1 MNLFPSQTARWGALI
16 LGSGLLNA
24 SLAVGAPLA
33 ELPPPGGYTSP
44 VRIALILVA
53 ILPWLAFCQWVD
65 KDTVFVK
72 RMNRELW
79 NGVVLG
85 GGAVGLVVWLMLP
98 WKTPGL
104 FAAGF
109 GLWFLI
115 TAGTCAIYVIMR
127 NGMVDVNARVFT
139 PRHIK
144 SKLAGM
150 GRKKDEGYDAVERV
164 RLTAH
169 DNKKVTVPTDPTQV
183 DPYEAAQT
191 LLFDALWR
199 RATEVEMVVSPNA
212 VKLVYLVDG
221 VPTPRHDLIPRE
233 NAELALNFLKGVA
246 GVDVNERRK
255 PQQGSFSAAIS
266 GTKANMTAIKVATSG
281 TTQGERLNLKIVGD
295 ENRLRIADLG
305 MTEAQQ
311 KQFEEICAKPSGLL
325 IVSGPRVSGITT
337 TLYAALRAH
346 DAFMQNLLT
355 IERSPLMELEN
366 ITQNIFDP
374 TKADAP
380 YSRQLQTILR
390 REPDVVMISDCPD
403 RETAH
408 LAVKAAQDGKK
419 IYMAIQAKDS
429 FEALKKL
436 ISLAGDTDG
445 VASVLLGV
453 SCQRLIR
460 KLCIAC
466 RQAYKPDV
474 ALLKKA
480 NLPADKIDHFYRP
493 PPPEGLFDAK
503 GNPLPPCA
511 NCQASGYFGRT
522 GVFELLVVDDTMRD
536 MIRNGQ
542 PINNIRAQARSNSML
557 FLQEVGIQKVISG
570 VTSMNEVLRVMR
582 DEDAPPS
589 RGGGAGRPPHRPGPA
604 PSQGAAPKKGGQ

>member
-53 ILPWLAFCQWVD
+53 ILPWLAFCQWVA
-65 KDTVFVK
+65 KDTVCDK
-72 RMNRELW
+72 RRNRELW

-295 ENRLRIADLG
+295 AGLHRKL
-305 MTEAQQ
+305 T
-311 KQFEEICAKPSGLL
+311 KQG
-325 IVSGPRVSGITT
+325 
-337 TLYAALRAH
+337 
-346 DAFMQNLLT
+346 
-355 IERSPLMELEN
+355 
-366 ITQNIFDP
+366 
-374 TKADAP
+374 
-380 YSRQLQTILR
+380 
-390 REPDVVMISDCPD
+390 
-403 RETAH
+403 TA
-408 LAVKAAQDGKK
+408 
-419 IYMAIQAKDS
+419 
-429 FEALKKL
+429 L
-436 ISLAGDTDG
+436 IS
-445 VASVLLGV
+445 
-453 SCQRLIR
+453 RNIR
-460 KLCIAC
+460 KLIDL
-466 RQAYKPDV
+466 QPDV
-474 ALLKKA
+474 RFRMVIVPGYNDRERDIRAAAEYLKSLGHSSIELLKYHNMYEDKA
-480 NLPADKIDHFYRP
+480 RRMGLKVEPLNITPEQSLEAVKRAVELFESSGIRALCRELEASRNKAVFSQRVYDIQNAIRQSDRHLCFEVSRLKTDFYKKHGFSKPVHIHRA
-493 PPPEGLFDAK
+493 ERLDNVLK
-503 GNPLPPCA
+503 NKTVIINPH
-511 NCQASGYFGRT
+511 
-522 GVFELLVVDDTMRD
+522 ELLEG
-536 MIRNGQ
+536 N
-542 PINNIRAQARSNSML
+542 
-557 FLQEVGIQKVISG
+557 F
-570 VTSMNEVLRVMR
+570 TST
-582 DEDAPPS
+582 
-589 RGGGAGRPPHRPGPA
+589 GGAG
-604 PSQGAAPKKGGQ
+604 QVWE

>member
-1 MNLFPSQTARWGALI
+1 MNLFPPKPVGWAGLI
-16 LGSGLLNA
+16 LGFGLVNT
-24 SLAVGAPLA
+24 SLAAAAPLG
-33 ELPPPGGYTSP
+33 ELPVPGGYTSYI
-44 VRIALILVA
+44 RIALILVGL
-53 ILPWLAFCQWVD
+53 LPWLAFCQWVD
-65 KDTVFVK
+65 KDTIFVK
-72 RMNRELW
+72 RMNREMW
-79 NGVVLG
+79 NGIVLG
-85 GGAVGLVVWLMLP
+85 GGAVGLLVWLLLP

-115 TAGTCAIYVIMR
+115 TAGTCAVYVIMR
-127 NGMVDVNARVFT
+127 NSLVDVNARVFT

-144 SKLAGM
+144 SKLANL
-150 GRKKDEGYDAVERV
+150 GRKKDEKYDTVERV
-164 RLTAH
+164 RITAH
-169 DNKKVTVPTDPTQV
+169 DNKKVPVPTDPTQV
-183 DPYEAAQT
+183 DPYDAAQT

-199 RATEVEMVVSPNA
+199 RATEVEMVVTPNA
-212 VKLVYLVDG
+212 VRLMYLIDG
-221 VPTPRHDLIPRE
+221 VPTPRHDLIPRD
-233 NAELALNFLKGVA
+233 NAEQALNFLKGVS

-255 PQQGSFSAAIS
+255 PQQGSLSAAIT
-266 GTKANMTAIKVATSG
+266 GTSANMTAIKLATSG
-281 TTQGERLNLKIVGD
+281 TTQGERLSMKIVGD
-295 ENRLRIADLG
+295 ENRLRIGDLG
-305 MTEAQQ
+305 MAEAQQ
-311 KQFEEICAKPSGLL
+311 KQFEELCAKPSGLI
-325 IVSGPRVSGITT
+325 IVSGPKGGGITT
-337 TLYAALRAH
+337 TLYAALRSH
-346 DAFMQNLLT
+346 DAFMQNLLSL
-355 IERSPLMELEN
+355 ERNPLMELEN
-366 ITQNIFDP
+366 ITQNVFDP
-374 TKADAP
+374 TKPDVP

-419 IYMAIQAKDS
+419 IYMAIQARDS

-436 ISLAGDTDG
+436 VSLAGDTDG
-445 VASVLLGV
+445 VANVLLGV

-466 RQAYKPDV
+466 RQAYRPDL

-480 NLPADKIDHFYRP
+480 NLPAEKIEHFYRP

-503 GNPLPPCA
+503 GNQLPPCA

-522 GVFELLVVDDTMRD
+522 GVFELLVVDDTMRE

-557 FLQEVGIQKVISG
+557 FLQEVGIQKVIAG

-582 DEDAPPS
+582 DENLPS
-589 RGGGAGRPPHRPGPA
+589 AGRGG
-604 PSQGAAPKKGGQ
+604 PSAKKGGN